1 MTYSIIEICQSS
13 LPFIPSSEQAIYIEP
28 KYDEDINSYIMN
40 NYKEICY
47 AFHKNRIDFC
57 YLPLRCKEKSA
68 ELLEYHNPFAKG
80 ELKTSLTT
88 AEFVNAL
95 FGEKILE
102 HLKPSVIIYKKD
114 KSAPDVCRFLLVEFV
129 KKTSNEAVD
138 SHKPWWK
145 RIFGS
150 ASSERRKV
158 SEFEQM
164 AMTLVCALKNYGVD
178 GEEDNE
184 GNGCR
189 YSLVNWYDESYW
201 EFLKQHHEL
210 VAEIDLRIHQLQERG
225 VDSLIL
231 KKILSDMVDEHRPL
245 SRMTITKDL
254 RIVLDD
260 YDGMEIRMEPINKAI
275 FLLFLN
281 HEDGISIKSLSDY
294 RKELESFYTRLSH
307 DDIEKRK
314 KSIEALIDPT
324 NNSINEK
331 ISRIKQAFIAK
342 FEEDLAE
349 NYFIIGARG
358 EKKRIKLPRDMVTWE

>member
-1 MTYSIIEICQSS
+1 MDNYAEIC
-13 LPFIPSSEQAIYIEP
+13 
-28 KYDEDINSYIMN
+28 D
-40 NYKEICY
+40 
-47 AFHKNRIDFC
+47 AFHKSKIDFC

-68 ELLEYHNPFAKG
+68 ELLEYHNPSVKS
-80 ELKTSLTT
+80 EVKTRFTT

-95 FGEKILE
+95 FGEKIPE
-102 HLKPSVIIYKKD
+102 HLKSSVIIYNKY
-114 KSAPDVCRFLLVEFV
+114 KSTPDVCRFLLVEFV
-129 KKTSNEAVD
+129 KKTSNEVGD

-150 ASSERRKV
+150 ASSESRKV

-164 AMTLVCALKNYGVD
+164 AMTLVCALNDYGGD
-178 GEEDNE
+178 GEEKNR
-184 GNGCR
+184 GTR
-189 YSLVNWYDESYW
+189 YSRVNWYDESYW
-201 EFLKQHHEL
+201 EFMKQHHEL
-210 VAEIDLRIHQLQERG
+210 IAEIDLRIHQLQERG

-231 KKILSDMVDEHRPL
+231 KKILSDIVDEHRPL

-260 YDGMEIRMEPINKAI
+260 YDGMEIRMEPINKAV

-294 RKELESFYTRLSH
+294 RNELESFYTRLSH

-314 KSIEALIDPT
+314 KSIETLIDPT

-331 ISRIKQAFIAK
+331 LSRIRQAFIAR

-349 NYFIIGARG
+349 NYFITGARG